1 MAQICTICRHQKRTE
16 IDQALLS
23 GESLRTLAARTGTSS
38 TALHRHRQSHI
49 ATAMVNSKRVADEV
63 SADTLWDRLKNLNR
77 ETTAILAEARASGNQ
92 VIALQA
98 IARAERQLELEARLL
113 GELSESTRI
122 AVGVTVEKPKKYP
135 YDLSLLTDQ
144 EQEQLEVILTR
155 ADELTRAAA
164 RAKLASAC

>member
-1 MAQICTICRHQKRTE
+1 
-16 IDQALLS
+16 
-23 GESLRTLAARTGTSS
+23 
-38 TALHRHRQSHI
+38 
-49 ATAMVNSKRVADEV
+49 MVNSKRVADEV

-77 ETTAILAEARASGNQ
+77 ETTAILAEARQAGNQ